1 MSDLNL
7 GTSVPSDDVL
17 EELLKHAAPRPTPSA
32 SDEAVVR
39 DAVRAEWQVVSGR
52 RQSRRRVLTYAIAA
66 TVLIG
71 VFSVF
76 NVFRAPVADVVQVA
90 AIEKSFGPIYLLGE
104 KSELRETQELA
115 NVLSGQTIVTGNQAG
130 MALAWGKGG
139 SMRMDEST
147 RVEFIDDETVYL
159 KYGRIYF
166 DSEPSPLTAGIAAGD
181 TGGFVI
187 HTEHGKVA
195 HVGTQFMTGVDA
207 ATLTVS
213 VREGQVAVHGEYHRH
228 IASSGERVTLSG
240 RQRPS
245 VLSISRSGESWG
257 WVSLTS
263 PAADVDGKTVH
274 EFLLWAC
281 REMGL
286 ELQFEG
292 RAEQIAQGAI
302 LRGSIATAP
311 AEALRQRLATA
322 ALEWR
327 IDEGVIYVSD
337 SP

>member
-1 MSDLNL
+1 MSDLNQ
-7 GTSVPSDDVL
+7 GAGVPSDDVV
-17 EELLKHAAPRPTPSA
+17 ERLLKHAVPRPTPSP
-32 SDEAVVR
+32 SDEAAVR
-39 DAVRAEWQVVSGR
+39 QAVRAEWQIVSGR

-66 TVLIG
+66 TVLVAVYS

-76 NVFRAPVADVVQVA
+76 RMPVVDAVQVA
-90 AIEKSFGPIYLLGE
+90 SIEKSFGLIYLLDD
-104 KSELRETQELA
+104 KSELRETRELS

-130 MALAWGKGG
+130 IALAWGNGG
-139 SMRMDEST
+139 SVRLDENT
-147 RVEFIDDETVYL
+147 RVEFVDDEIVYL
-159 KYGRIYF
+159 KSGRIYF
-166 DSEPSPLTAGIAAGD
+166 DSNPSALTTGIAAGD
-181 TGGFVI
+181 TSGFAI
-187 HTEHGKVA
+187 QTDHGKVA
-195 HVGTQFMTGVDA
+195 HVGTQFMIGVNA

-213 VREGQVAVHGEYHRH
+213 VREGQVAVDGEYHRH
-228 IASSGERVTLSG
+228 VASPGEQVTLSG

-245 VLSISRSGESWG
+245 VLSISRSGESWD

-263 PAADVDGKTVH
+263 PAADVDGKTLH

-286 ELQFEG
+286 DLRFEG
-292 RAEQIAQGAI
+292 RAEQVARGAI
-302 LRGSIATAP
+302 LRGRIDTEP

-337 SP
+337 NP